1 MALGVRAWH
10 DRARMRY
17 LAGIVFIAALL
28 GLAVPAGAH
37 TIAPGW
43 GYAEIDEQPF
53 NEPGGPLLPA
63 NQAYPRGRVKDLGT
77 PDGTAVRIN
86 VTAVGSAG
94 QELYSYGV
102 TEGDAVY
109 TDYARRFTAPGPIA
123 YLRYDFCKTKTGEC
137 AAPYSINRPTPSGGG
152 GGGGGNPPP
161 TPEDRDGDGSRPPAD
176 CDDTNST
183 VRPGAPER
191 PGNGLDDDCVDGDQ
205 AGRLYASIGIGYL
218 VGDVNTRLRRLRV
231 DEAPLGARVLVRCLG
246 KRCRFG
252 RREATVNARGSVNLL
267 PRVRRRLRPGTTLEV
282 AVTAPH
288 MIGKVRRYRIRR
300 GKEPLVR
307 RLCLPPDATK
317 PGRC

>member
-1 MALGVRAWH
+1 
-10 DRARMRY
+10 MRY
-17 LAGIVFIAALL
+17 LAGFVFIAGLL
-28 GLAVPAGAH
+28 GLAAPAGAH

-53 NEPGGPLLPA
+53 NEPGGGALLPA

-77 PDGTAVRIN
+77 PDGSAVRIN
-86 VTAVGSAG
+86 VTAVGKSG
-94 QELYSYGV
+94 QTLESYGV
-102 TEGDAVY
+102 TEGNAIY
-109 TDYARRFTAPGPIA
+109 TDYSRRLTTTADIA
-123 YLRYDFCKTKTGEC
+123 YLRYDFCKVKTGEC
-137 AAPYSINRPTPSGGG
+137 AAPYSINRPSPP
-152 GGGGGNPPP
+152 GGGGNPPP
-161 TPEDRDGDGSRPPAD
+161 LPLPQDRDQDGARSDAD

-205 AGRLYASIGIGYL
+205 PGRLYASIGIGYR

-252 RREATVNARGSVNLL
+252 RREATVNAKGSVNLL

-282 AVTAPH
+282 AVTAPN

-300 GKEPLVR
+300 GKEPVVR

-317 PGRC
+317 PGPCE